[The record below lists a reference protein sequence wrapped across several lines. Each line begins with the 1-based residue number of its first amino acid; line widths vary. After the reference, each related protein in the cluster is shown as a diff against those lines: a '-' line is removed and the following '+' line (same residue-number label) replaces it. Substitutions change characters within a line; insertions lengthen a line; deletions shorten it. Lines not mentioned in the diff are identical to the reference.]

1 MIAPPQSP
9 HTQKS
14 RKRIRAFLFGAH
26 FFLEEGKSSYG
37 IGMHASVRVWRWR
50 NWNKKWAKE
59 KREEEIDGTSFL
71 TKKRGRCALF
81 LTNLVHICM
90 RVRSSVFSQKKIIL
104 PCVGFPAQQCP
115 KRRKEVIARN
125 PHRQFFGGRSAGGKQ
140 GNQSGVTTIPSRSHQ
155 LVSTAKE
162 SEEEEDL
169 RL

>member
-1 MIAPPQSP
+1 M
-9 HTQKS
+9 HTIRTCVEVAELEQKVGE
-14 RKRIRAFLFGAH
+14 RKTRGRNRWHFLFDEEAWALRSLPNQFGTYMHARAF
-26 FFLEEGKSSYG
+26 E
-37 IGMHASVRVWRWR
+37 
-50 NWNKKWAKE
+50 
-59 KREEEIDGTSFL
+59 
-71 TKKRGRCALF
+71 C
-81 LTNLVHICM
+81 
-90 RVRSSVFSQKKIIL
+90 VFAKKIIL